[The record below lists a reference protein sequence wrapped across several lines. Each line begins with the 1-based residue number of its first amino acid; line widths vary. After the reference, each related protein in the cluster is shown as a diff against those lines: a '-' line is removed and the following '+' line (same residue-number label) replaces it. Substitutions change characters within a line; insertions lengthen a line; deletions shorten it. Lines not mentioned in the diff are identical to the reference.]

1 MQSQVQTDESQDH
14 AICQQTEDVK
24 QGDLFWGEAV
34 GRRLICLVKIWA
46 KGLGGLLGA
55 LDLDLFVMEEERE

>member
-1 MQSQVQTDESQDH
+1 MMGSHLQN
-14 AICQQTEDVK
+14 
-24 QGDLFWGEAV
+24 GAV

-55 LDLDLFVMEEERE
+55 LDLDLFVMEEEREQRRI